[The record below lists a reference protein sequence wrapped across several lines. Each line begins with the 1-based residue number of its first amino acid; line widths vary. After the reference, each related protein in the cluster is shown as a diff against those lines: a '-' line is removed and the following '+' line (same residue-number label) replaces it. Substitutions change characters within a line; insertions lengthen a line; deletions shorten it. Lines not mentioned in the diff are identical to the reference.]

1 MVKNYHKTLGLS
13 SSATKAEIKVAY
25 RRLAKKYHPDKNKSK
40 QASQLFIEVNEAYAY
55 LSNENSTFQIKSTE
69 KNPPRK
75 RSKYSEE
82 ELKKRMEWA
91 RKYAQYKK
99 IKEERVIELEYYK
112 INNSFRKKIIT
123 LINWVSISFAFL
135 IFLDFKILPTS
146 PIHVELITN
155 YIDTG
160 SDKFVLKFKDTDND
174 DFNFGVSLDDIKYI
188 NAAKIN
194 EYSTQ
199 KSMLFNQNIN
209 LLLNIDNEIIT
220 IDNHFCVYKVFYFY
234 LIILLLPL
242 VTIFS
247 KGPNTVHI
255 LSSYVISSV
264 ATIGII
270 FLFLT
275 LIL

>member
-1 MVKNYHKTLGLS
+1 MVKNYYKTLGLS
-13 SSATKAEIKVAY
+13 SSATNAEIKVAY

-55 LSNENSTFQIKSTE
+55 LTNENSTFQIKSTK

-123 LINWVSISFAFL
+123 LINWVSICFAFL

-146 PIHVELITN
+146 PNYVKLITN

-160 SDKFVLKFKDTDND
+160 SDKFVLKFKDIDND
-174 DFNFGVSLDDIKYI
+174 EFNFGVSLDDIKYI

-194 EYSTQ
+194 AYSTQ
-199 KSMLFNQNIN
+199 KSMLFNQNTN
-209 LLLNIDNEIIT
+209 MLLNIDNEIIT

-255 LSSYVISSV
+255 LSSYVISSL

-275 LIL
+275 LLL

>member
-1 MVKNYHKTLGLS
+1 MVKNYYKTLGLS
-13 SSATKAEIKVAY
+13 SSATNAEIKVAY

-40 QASQLFIEVNEAYAY
+40 QASQLFIEVNEAYAH
-55 LSNENSTFQIKSTE
+55 LTNENSTFQIKSTE

-91 RKYAQYKK
+91 RKYAHYKK

-123 LINWVSISFAFL
+123 LINWVSICFAFL

-146 PIHVELITN
+146 PIYVKLITN

-160 SDKFVLKFKDTDND
+160 SDKFVLKFKDIDND

-199 KSMLFNQNIN
+199 KSMLFNQNTNMLID
-209 LLLNIDNEIIT
+209 IDNEIIT

-275 LIL
+275 LLL

>member
-1 MVKNYHKTLGLS
+1 MVKNYYKTLGLS
-13 SSATKAEIKVAY
+13 SSATNAEIKVAY

-40 QASQLFIEVNEAYAY
+40 QACQLFIEVNEAYAH
-55 LSNENSTFQIKSTE
+55 LTNENSTFQIKSTE

-91 RKYAQYKK
+91 RKYAHYKK

-123 LINWVSISFAFL
+123 LINWVSICFAFL

-146 PIHVELITN
+146 PIYVKLITN

-160 SDKFVLKFKDTDND
+160 SDKFVLKFRDIDND

-199 KSMLFNQNIN
+199 KSMLFNQNTN
-209 LLLNIDNEIIT
+209 MLLNIDNEIIT

-275 LIL
+275 LLL

>member
-1 MVKNYHKTLGLS
+1 MVKNYYKTLGLS
-13 SSATKAEIKVAY
+13 SSATNAEIKVAY

-40 QASQLFIEVNEAYAY
+40 QASQLFIEVNEAYAH
-55 LSNENSTFQIKSTE
+55 LTNENSTFQIKSTE

-91 RKYAQYKK
+91 RKYAHYKK

-123 LINWVSISFAFL
+123 LINWVSICFAFL

-146 PIHVELITN
+146 PIYVKLITN

-160 SDKFVLKFKDTDND
+160 SDKFVLKFRDIDND

-188 NAAKIN
+188 NAAKIK

-199 KSMLFNQNIN
+199 KSMLFNQNTN
-209 LLLNIDNEIIT
+209 MLLNIDNEIIT

-275 LIL
+275 LLL

>member
-25 RRLAKKYHPDKNKSK
+25 RKLAKKYHPDKNKSK

-55 LSNENSTFQIKSTE
+55 LSNEISSFQT
-69 KNPPRK
+69 KNIVKAPNRK

-82 ELKKRMEWA
+82 ELKKRMDWA

-99 IKEERVIELEYYK
+99 IREEKVIELEYYK

-135 IFLDFKILPTS
+135 IFIDFKILPTS
-146 PIHVELITN
+146 PIYVELITN

-160 SDKFVLKFKDTDND
+160 SDKFVLKFKDIDKNE
-174 DFNFGVSLDDIKYI
+174 FNFGVSLDDIKYI

-194 EYSTQ
+194 GYSTQ
-199 KSMLFNQNIN
+199 KSMILKQNTN
-209 LLLNIDNEIIT
+209 MLLNIDNEIIT

-234 LIILLLPL
+234 FIILLLPL

-255 LSSYVISSV
+255 LSSYVVSSV

-275 LIL
+275 LVL

>member
-1 MVKNYHKTLGLS
+1 MVKNYYKTLGLS
-13 SSATKAEIKVAY
+13 SSATNAEIKVAY

-40 QASQLFIEVNEAYAY
+40 QASQLFIEVNEAYAH
-55 LSNENSTFQIKSTE
+55 LTNENSTFQIKSTE

-91 RKYAQYKK
+91 RKYAHYKK

-123 LINWVSISFAFL
+123 LINWVSICFAFL

-146 PIHVELITN
+146 PIYVKLITN

-160 SDKFVLKFKDTDND
+160 SDKFVLKFKDIDND

-188 NAAKIN
+188 NAAKIK

-199 KSMLFNQNIN
+199 KSMLFNQNTNMLI
-209 LLLNIDNEIIT
+209 NIDNEIIT

-275 LIL
+275 LLL